1 MVTSANIFTQENC
14 KVSIKIKIQV
24 LAQYSQGKP
33 SYAQM
38 VSKALPQQVHSI
50 EQSPF
55 LGQSH
60 QTQPQIIGQASQQP
74 FLGQSHQNQQVFL
87 DLQNGQKQMID
98 LFMSMN
104 QKLLSNLEKLNKQI

>member
-1 MVTSANIFTQENC
+1 MV
-14 KVSIKIKIQV
+14 IKD
-24 LAQYSQGKP
+24 
-33 SYAQM
+33 
-38 VSKALPQQVHSI
+38 LPQQVHSI

-74 FLGQSHQNQQVFL
+74 FLGQSQQNQQVFL